1 MSTATLST
9 PAPVLAGTEPEV
21 IDLWGWADSI
31 DPKAPGHT
39 AEQAQ
44 RAAEAQDAVIAVLFG
59 HLVDRTD
66 GTVEHY
72 RSDLYRDAQRL
83 QKSLTGPCRFW
94 FVARSWG
101 TNIMWEDEPGSP
113 ACLADLMWG
122 RSHDEQSRG
131 WWVEVKVT
139 ERRWS
144 AVFTPITS
152 KKA

>member
-1 MSTATLST
+1 MSTATLPT

-21 IDLWGWADSI
+21 IDLWGWAESI
-31 DPKAPGHT
+31 DPDTCPLGSDAK
-39 AEQAQ
+39 

-66 GTVEHY
+66 GVIEHY
-72 RSDLYRDAQRL
+72 RSDLYRDAQKL
-83 QKSLTGPCRFW
+83 KAMLKGPGRFW
-94 FVARSWG
+94 YVARTWG

-122 RSHDEQSRG
+122 RSHDEQARG

-144 AVFTPITS
+144 AVFTPITAT
-152 KKA
+152 KEH